1 MKIKIYK
8 TFNKYLKALWSEF
21 EIESNMSPFQSY
33 TWLSNWYD
41 VVGEKAKIH
50 PLIIIIRKKEEL
62 IAIFPMSI
70 KKTKFLNTIEWLG
83 GMHCDYMA
91 PLLKKGF
98 IFKRKE
104 FLNIWEDI
112 QYKLPSHDLIL
123 LSNQPS
129 TIGSVD
135 NPFVKFLKV
144 KEKTVAYS
152 RSLKGNWEKF
162 YNKILKK
169 KIRLDSKRNLR
180 NLEKIGK
187 VEFIISDSKNNSKKI
202 IEKMI
207 VQKRYR
213 YISTG
218 SKDLLLK
225 KEHRDFYFRL
235 SDINSKFLNLHFSA
249 IKINNKIIASHFGF
263 IFYNCFYYLM
273 PANESGKWRRFSP
286 GRLLLEKLL
295 ELSYNSGLNTFD
307 FTIGGE
313 SYKKIWCNNR
323 MIIYEYQKP
332 STSKGYFQIKF
343 HNFKTNYIYKKRYF
357 NIVRQLRIY
366 LFKFNKNRKSHD

>member
-1 MKIKIYK
+1 
-8 TFNKYLKALWSEF
+8 
-21 EIESNMSPFQSY
+21 
-33 TWLSNWYD
+33 
-41 VVGEKAKIH
+41 
-50 PLIIIIRKKEEL
+50 
-62 IAIFPMSI
+62 
-70 KKTKFLNTIEWLG
+70 
-83 GMHCDYMA
+83 
-91 PLLKKGF
+91 
-98 IFKRKE
+98 
-104 FLNIWEDI
+104 
-112 QYKLPSHDLIL
+112 
-123 LSNQPS
+123 
-129 TIGSVD
+129 
-135 NPFVKFLKV
+135 
-144 KEKTVAYS
+144 
-152 RSLKGNWEKF
+152 
-162 YNKILKK
+162 
-169 KIRLDSKRNLR
+169 
-180 NLEKIGK
+180 
-187 VEFIISDSKNNSKKI
+187 
-202 IEKMI
+202 
-207 VQKRYR
+207 
-213 YISTG
+213 
-218 SKDLLLK
+218 
-225 KEHRDFYFRL
+225 

-357 NIVRQLRIY
+357 NIVRKLRIY